1 MEVHQFADTSSG
13 DKLWTQIG
21 ENIEGSNVEDQIG
34 RSVSISSD
42 GSRIAIG
49 IDGFDTSDKTNV
61 GCCRVFDLMEG
72 SDGKMEWIQA
82 GADLVGDMAGEEI
95 GVAVSISGNGRRV
108 ACGGPNSG
116 DNGIKSGVVRVYD
129 VTDGIWTMVGEK
141 MVAPAGSEFG
151 SSVAL
156 TNDGSYLAIGAPM
169 SDKLEDKQVG
179 FIGIYRVQIFS
190 PDRIAPPT
198 EVTMKP
204 TEMPTKL
211 KTSPEIISS
220 LSYRGIQNI
229 FGQQP
234 SARAG
239 TSISYSG
246 DGSILAIG
254 APNASGRTVTTG
266 AVHIYIYGQD
276 GYSQLGNSIEG
287 SNTGD
292 EFGWS
297 VSLASDGS
305 RVAIGARSSSN
316 IKSKNGCVKIF
327 TFDKDQ
333 LEDKLTIK

>member
-1 MEVHQFADTSSG
+1 
-13 DKLWTQIG
+13 
-21 ENIEGSNVEDQIG
+21 
-34 RSVSISSD
+34 
-42 GSRIAIG
+42 
-49 IDGFDTSDKTNV
+49 
-61 GCCRVFDLMEG
+61 
-72 SDGKMEWIQA
+72 
-82 GADLVGDMAGEEI
+82 
-95 GVAVSISGNGRRV
+95 
-108 ACGGPNSG
+108 
-116 DNGIKSGVVRVYD
+116 
-129 VTDGIWTMVGEK
+129 

-156 TNDGSYLAIGAPM
+156 TNDGSYLAVGAPM

-190 PDRIAPPT
+190 PDRIAPRP
-198 EVTMKP
+198 EETMKP

-211 KTSPEIISS
+211 KTSPEIISR

-266 AVHIYIYGQD
+266 AVYIYKYGQD

-327 TFDKDQ
+327 TYDKDKDTWEQ
-333 LEDKLTIK
+333 LGSDLNGLEDEERSGWSIALSGNGNHVAIGGPQGDINSDENRLGSVTVFEYSDLERN